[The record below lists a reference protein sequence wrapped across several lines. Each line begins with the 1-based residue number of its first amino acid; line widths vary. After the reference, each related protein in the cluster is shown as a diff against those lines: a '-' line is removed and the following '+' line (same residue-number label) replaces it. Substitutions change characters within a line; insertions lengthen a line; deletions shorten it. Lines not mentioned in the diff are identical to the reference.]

1 MRNNAPLKIIRAVL
15 VALLCASVSSCA
27 FLHRKKRT
35 ESKNG
40 MPSTAAVVA
49 VGNQSQDIT
58 MPVLIRYFLEEEMIS
73 KGFKLI
79 NRFNEVDSQLR
90 QMGITDPSQINEGN
104 FQNVGQS
111 LKVDGLMQGTL
122 LESSQNR
129 GVKTIRAS
137 FRLISVLTGQAL

>member
-1 MRNNAPLKIIRAVL
+1 
-15 VALLCASVSSCA
+15 
-27 FLHRKKRT
+27 
-35 ESKNG
+35 
-40 MPSTAAVVA
+40 
-49 VGNQSQDIT
+49 
-58 MPVLIRYFLEEEMIS
+58 MIS

-137 FRLISVLTGQAL
+137 FRLISVLTGQALWEKQIEIEEKVGGKIPGGTFTTDWTLKQSRALARTAAGKLPRKIVRDALKTLKR